1 MQNLSKLSMRANSSS
16 KTKCMLFGSK
26 RFLDVRMLPKIT
38 LSGNIIQFVENFK
51 YLGVILDNKLNFRLH
66 AQNIYKLASHKI
78 YVLLKIRP
86 YITEKVALRIYKT
99 KILPYIDYGDIFYM
113 STTNEVLD
121 KLDKLQYRALRICLG
136 TTYRTPRVELIQRT
150 QIPLLKYRRMAHL
163 RNFMY
168 KRSWDQQYIVS
179 VPGRTRVY
187 DGVTMKT
194 FRANFTS
201 VERSI
206 AWKGAREWNR
216 LEPHLRN
223 VQPLEH
229 FKYLQKCW
237 MKSTIS
243 AGEYR

>member
-1 MQNLSKLSMRANSSS
+1 
-16 KTKCMLFGSK
+16 MLQ
-26 RFLDVRMLPKIT
+26 T
-38 LSGNIIQFVENFK
+38 L
-51 YLGVILDNKLNFRLH
+51 LH

-150 QIPLLKYRRMAHL
+150 QIPLLRYRRMAHL

-168 KRSWDQQYIVS
+168 KRSWDQQYIAS

-187 DGVTMKT
+187 DGGV
-194 FRANFTS
+194 
-201 VERSI
+201 RSI
-206 AWKGAREWNR
+206 ATW
-216 LEPHLRN
+216 
-223 VQPLEH
+223 
-229 FKYLQKCW
+229 
-237 MKSTIS
+237 TI
-243 AGEYR
+243 APRTTAPGQLPPRAIAI